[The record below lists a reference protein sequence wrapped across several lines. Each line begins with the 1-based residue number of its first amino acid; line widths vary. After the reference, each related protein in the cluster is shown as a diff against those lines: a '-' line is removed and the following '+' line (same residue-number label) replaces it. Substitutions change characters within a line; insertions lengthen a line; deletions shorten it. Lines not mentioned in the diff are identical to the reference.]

1 MQTATQTS
9 TVSNSQTWASRILSG
24 LPALFLL
31 FDAVGKF
38 AKPAVVVETTVKLG
52 YPEHLILPIGAV
64 LLVCT
69 ILYLIPRTTVLGAIL
84 LTGYLGGA
92 VNTHVRMGA
101 GWFPILFPILIGAML
116 WGGLYLRE
124 RRLPALVPL
133 TTKAG
138 AVSAKAFWGSWV
150 LSLLPMPLLFLSAY
164 FKLSSAPQAVEG
176 FTKYGYPPQSLFG
189 IGIVEVLCTVLYL
202 IPQTAVL
209 GAILLTGYLGGAAS
223 THIRVGEPFF
233 IPILFG
239 ILLWGGLY
247 LRDERLR
254 SLIPWR
260 K

>member
-1 MQTATQTS
+1 MSTIAPIAKKQLWTS
-9 TVSNSQTWASRILSG
+9 SILSG

-38 AKPAVVVETTVKLG
+38 AKPAVVVEATVKLG
-52 YPEHLILPIGAV
+52 YPEHLIMPIGAV

-69 ILYLIPRTTVLGAIL
+69 IIYLIPRTAVLGAIL

-92 VNTHVRMGA
+92 VNTHVRMGG
-101 GWFPILFPILIGAML
+101 GWFPILFPVLIGALL
-116 WGGLYLRE
+116 WGGLYWRE
-124 RRLPALVPL
+124 RRLHAVIPL
-133 TTKAG
+133 TTKVG
-138 AVSAKAFWGSWV
+138 AVSGKAFWSSWA

-164 FKLSSAPQAVEG
+164 FKLSNAPQAMEG
-176 FTKYGYPPQSLFG
+176 FIKYGYPQQSLLV

-202 IPQTAVL
+202 IPRTAVL

-239 ILLWGGLY
+239 VLLWGGLY

-254 SLIPWR
+254 VHLPLR
-260 K
+260 R

>member
-1 MQTATQTS
+1 MATITLISKNQL
-9 TVSNSQTWASRILSG
+9 WAGRILSA
-24 LPALFLL
+24 LPILFLL
-31 FDAVGKF
+31 FDGV
-38 AKPAVVVETTVKLG
+38 AKLFKPPMVIEATTQLG
-52 YPEHLILPIGAV
+52 YSESIIVPLGITLT
-64 LLVCT
+64 LCT
-69 ILYLIPRTTVLGAIL
+69 IIYAVPRIAMLGAIL

-101 GWFPILFPILIGAML
+101 GWFPILFPIMIGALL
-116 WGGLYLRE
+116 WTGFYLRE
-124 RRLPALVPL
+124 KRLHALVPL

-138 AVSAKAFWGSWV
+138 SVSAKVFWGGWA

-164 FKLSSAPQAVEG
+164 FKLSGAPQAMEG
-176 FTKYGYPPQSLFG
+176 FIKYGYPQQSLLV

-202 IPQTAVL
+202 IPRTAVL

-239 ILLWGGLY
+239 VLLWGGLY

>member
-1 MQTATQTS
+1 MQTAKPIS
-9 TVSNSQTWASRILSG
+9 AISNSQLWASRVLSG

-31 FDAVGKF
+31 FDAAGKF

-69 ILYLIPRTTVLGAIL
+69 IIYLIPRTAVLGAIL

-92 VNTHVRMGA
+92 VNSHVRLGE
-101 GWFPILFPILIGAML
+101 GWFPILFPVLVGAML

-124 RRLPALVPL
+124 SQLPALVPL
-133 TTKAG
+133 TTKSG
-138 AVSAKAFWGSWV
+138 TVSKKMLWSSWV

-164 FKLSSAPQAVEG
+164 FKLSGAPQAVEG
-176 FTKYGYPPQSLFG
+176 FTKYGYPPQSLLI

-209 GAILLTGYLGGAAS
+209 GAILLTGYLGGAIS
-223 THIRVGEPFF
+223 THFRVGEPFF
-233 IPILFG
+233 IPLLFG